1 MSRLT
6 NGETRGVRARD
17 TRRTPG
23 CAAEDAASE
32 PRAEEAGVRRA
43 EDGGQGGRGGKG
55 WKGSAGHTRDRS
67 REVPAASSL
76 GARDPGAAGM
86 SGSGLICPR
95 ATQAEIVRLPL

>member
-32 PRAEEAGVRRA
+32 LRAEDAGVRRA

-55 WKGSAGHTRDRS
+55 RKGSAGHTRDRS

-76 GARDPGAAGM
+76 RARDPGEAGM